1 MKLASVLKISANENA
16 GRVSIRAAAEST
28 DATTAN
34 RLRRMIDGV
43 IAFAEAGNPDLTRL
57 DFRYELLPTE
67 DKPGLAANFS
77 LPVPE
82 WLFLMKEA
90 AEKDGE
96 KN

>member
-1 MKLASVLKISANENA
+1 MLKISANENA